1 MTALG
6 LLHRRPA
13 DRALVPPV
21 APHSRPA
28 TVALVLESAA
38 ASISG
43 PRPDNQDAALSGPRL
58 LAVADGVGGKVG
70 GAVAASVAIDRL
82 RRLPRTPAD
91 EAGMRGAVAA
101 ADSGIGSVAAARAE
115 LAGMATTLTAVALTG
130 DARLVVGHV
139 GDARAYLVRDGRM
152 RRLTRDHTFVQG
164 LVDAG
169 VISEAQARTHPL
181 GSVVLQALH
190 GSPGEVEGSDVST
203 HAVQPGDRLLVC
215 SDGLSG
221 VVPTEEI
228 LRVLTVEKRPADAVP
243 HLLRS
248 ALVAGTRDH
257 VTAVVADVV
266 LGGSRPTA
274 PPVVVGAARVAGT
287 RA

>member
-58 LAVADGVGGKVG
+58 LAVADGVGGNVG

-82 RRLPRTPAD
+82 RWLPHIPAD

-101 ADSGIGSVAAARAE
+101 VNSGIGTVVAERAE

-139 GDARAYLVRDGRM
+139 GDARAYLVRDGRI

-164 LVDAG
+164 LVDGG
-169 VISEAQARTHPL
+169 VITSAQARAHPL
-181 GSVVLQALH
+181 RSVVLQVLH
-190 GSPGEVEGSDVST
+190 GSPADAGSADVSV
-203 HAVQPGDRLLVC
+203 HAVQAGDRLLIC

-221 VVPTEEI
+221 VVATEEI
-228 LRVLTVEKRPADAVP
+228 LRVLTAEKRPADAVP

-248 ALVAGTRDH
+248 ALVAGTRDN

-266 LGGSRPTA
+266 LGGSGPPA
-274 PPVVVGAARVAGT
+274 PPAVVGAGPAPAT
-287 RA
+287 TA